1 MDTVLIIT
9 IAVVTFISV
18 AVVVMLLSWN
28 GGPPTP
34 ESIARQS
41 RERELIESQDPRER
55 AKWEASR
62 RAQRILHAKLEQ
74 EGTPSSPQGSKSD
87 QLPKAALTDAESGS
101 RRSEQ
106 HRRWDLAR
114 TAFRDAQVRMAR
126 YETDPALAIDFPAF
140 NDVSVPEVKTMI
152 AALRRASHLMDAS
165 DADRGVSGSPELLRE
180 IEDSVV
186 DFSTAIGAAERAA
199 RRLKWSHLNAPD
211 RQDLAQ
217 IRGLLQHA
225 ENPGNT
231 DEARLNYY
239 AQLQRV
245 VRRLN
250 ERHGHPVIPAAV
262 TAELDGQ
269 ARLSL
274 S

>member
-1 MDTVLIIT
+1 MAFLPGVLAL
-9 IAVVTFISV
+9 IALVVAGVFASIFFDDPRARAVEAERRPEPEAEAEKRPKVELWDEDESDVLDRPANSPSPIVVRSASAPNPTVVT
-18 AVVVMLLSWN
+18 
-28 GGPPTP
+28 
-34 ESIARQS
+34 
-41 RERELIESQDPRER
+41 
-55 AKWEASR
+55 
-62 RAQRILHAKLEQ
+62 
-74 EGTPSSPQGSKSD
+74 PQ
-87 QLPKAALTDAESGS
+87 TSGS
-101 RRSEQ
+101 SEQ
-106 HRRWDLAR
+106 RRRWELAR

-165 DADRGVSGSPELLRE
+165 DADRGLGGSPELLRE

-186 DFSTAIGAAERAA
+186 DFSTAIDAAERAA
-199 RRLKWSHLNAPD
+199 RRLKWSHLNEPD

-217 IRGLLQHA
+217 IRGLLVHA